1 MALAQEHHNLEL
13 STEYGRKWWW
23 HEPCKMGGYDEAQ
36 ESEACQAEV
45 PSLAHVQ
52 SWLVNESATP
62 VHPVPD
68 DSSKGKEVKKKLYEF
83 EGQQRTLS
91 EIVAMAK
98 ISRRTAYDRLLRGQ
112 TTIAE
117 LRKPLPRFVNTAW
130 NKYEVRT

>member
-1 MALAQEHHNLEL
+1 M
-13 STEYGRKWWW
+13 
-23 HEPCKMGGYDEAQ
+23 
-36 ESEACQAEV
+36 
-45 PSLAHVQ
+45 
-52 SWLVNESATP
+52 
-62 VHPVPD
+62 
-68 DSSKGKEVKKKLYEF
+68 KKKLYEF

-117 LRKPLPRFVNTAW
+117 LRKPLPRYVNTTW